1 MKMIKIKT
9 FLGIL
14 LVLMILMVSTVYAGH
29 FEESST
35 SPILMHLAGYMT
47 IDGEEAMPGD
57 EVGIFDTNGKIIG
70 SFVVENS
77 GMFGDIAVTGDDDLS
92 VEKEGALEGE
102 PLDVRVWQKSTG
114 SEYSAGNISIS
125 GPAED
130 KAIYASYPG
139 DQLRFDG
146 GMFYLLNIEVVK

>member
-1 MKMIKIKT
+1 MIKVKT

-14 LVLMILMVSTVYAGH
+14 IVSMIFMASTVYAGH

-57 EVGIFDTNGKIIG
+57 EVGIFDTNGNIIG
-70 SFVVENS
+70 AFVVEKN
-77 GMFGDIAVTGDDDLS
+77 GLFGDIAVAGDDELS
-92 VEKEGALEGE
+92 GDKEGALEGE
-102 PLDVRVWQKSTG
+102 ALEVRVWQKSTE
-114 SEYSAGNISIS
+114 SEYSAGSILISS
-125 GPAED
+125 PAEE

-139 DQLRFDG
+139 SQLRFDG